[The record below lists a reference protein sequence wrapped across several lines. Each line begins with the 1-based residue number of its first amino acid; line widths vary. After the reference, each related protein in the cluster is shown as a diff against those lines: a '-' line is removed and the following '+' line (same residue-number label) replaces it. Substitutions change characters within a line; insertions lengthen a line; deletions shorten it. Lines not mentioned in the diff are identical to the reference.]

1 MRMKQN
7 IAFPYCVGETSS
19 SQGPVSIKAKLKERT
34 EDIKSYLD
42 LGF

>member
-7 IAFPYCVGETSS
+7 MTFPYCVGETSS
-19 SQGPVSIKAKLKERT
+19 SQWPANIKAKLKQRI